1 MGTRGTIGVL
11 YPNGSVDCSYVH
23 YDSYPAGVGMA
34 LFEKVKTNE
43 DFVKLAKAGARS
55 SLNFDDPVGHVNEIY
70 GDEPCRH
77 FDSLEEYQHYMA
89 DPHSELEYNY
99 LFDIKEHKLK
109 VATEHNLIT
118 HTYDEMSGYLGRTD
132 RYVQLVDQEKDLIR
146 FDDLFDNNGVP
157 LEVQREIGAD
167 LFPNLAGA
175 QLQDFS
181 EALAYECVSCMNY
194 FREKAIEIPDYLDYL
209 KEKEEFTKDCL
220 EKGIISQE
228 QLDRYQQNILI
239 TKEGPVKA
247 EDYVLQQYANVV
259 DIIKNDIC
267 RPYAELKD
275 QTIKEF
281 ENTVTRLG
289 PEDTKSLLQKQIKE
303 LGVKNVKV
311 SKAHG
316 EISVYASDNL
326 SQEDF
331 DKVIDYLDAVNEK
344 REHLYNF
351 RHKLYGYLDFYLK
364 DECKQ
369 ELEQFKKQPQ
379 VELELGIRNWNKL
392 SLEMRGYEIVEKQEQ
407 TQKVS
412 QENQQEQKQS
422 KGRGR

>member
-77 FDSLEEYQHYMA
+77 FDTLEEYQHYMA
-89 DPHSELEYNY
+89 DPHRELEYNY
-99 LFDIKEHKLK
+99 LFDIKEQKLK

-132 RYVQLVDQEKDLIR
+132 RYDQLVDQEKDLIR

-181 EALAYECVSCMNY
+181 EALAYECVSCMKY

-289 PEDTKSLLQKQIKE
+289 ADNTKTLIQNQIKE

-331 DKVIDYLDAVNEK
+331 DKVTDYLDAVNEK

-351 RHKLYGYLDFYLK
+351 RDKLYGNLDFYLK

-379 VELELGIRNWNKL
+379 VELELGIRDWNKL

-407 TQKVS
+407 THKVS
-412 QENQQEQKQS
+412 QVTQQEQKVT

>member
-43 DFVKLAKAGARS
+43 DFVKLEKAGARS
-55 SLNFDDPVGHVNEIY
+55 SLNFDDPIGHVNEIY
-70 GDEPCRH
+70 GDEPCHH
-77 FDSLEEYQHYMA
+77 FDTLEEYQHYMA

-99 LFDIKEHKLK
+99 LFDIKEQKLK
-109 VATEHNLIT
+109 VATVHNLIT
-118 HTYDEMSGYLGRTD
+118 NTYDEMSGYLGRTD
-132 RYVQLVDQEKDLIR
+132 RYVQLVDQDKDLIR

-157 LEVQREIGAD
+157 LEVQRDSGAD

-209 KEKEEFTKDCL
+209 KEKFTKDYL

-326 SQEDF
+326 TQEDF
-331 DKVIDYLDAVNEK
+331 DIVVDYLDSVNEK

-351 RHKLYGYLDFYLK
+351 IDKLYGNLDYYLN

-379 VELELGIRNWNKL
+379 VELELGIRDWNKL

-412 QENQQEQKQS
+412 QETQQEQKVT